1 MDKNKLRRF
10 EDIAIARTQPGKV
23 EQGCLNLDTLPP
35 ETVAG
40 AIQALGDIGAIRRTS
55 GSSQEVKNGQQ
66 QIEEV

>member
-35 ETVAG
+35 VTVAG
-40 AIQALGDIGAIRRTS
+40 AIQALMDIGAIRRIPD
-55 GSSQEVKNGQQ
+55 SQEVNDG
-66 QIEEV
+66 QIEAEEA